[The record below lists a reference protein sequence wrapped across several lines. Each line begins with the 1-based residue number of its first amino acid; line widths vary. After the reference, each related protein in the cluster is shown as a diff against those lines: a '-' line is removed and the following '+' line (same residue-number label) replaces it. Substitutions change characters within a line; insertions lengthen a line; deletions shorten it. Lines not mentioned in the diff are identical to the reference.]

1 MKKLDLLNKFDS
13 EGINYKLYEH
23 EPLFSVKESENKRGE
38 ISGIHTKNLF
48 LKNKKNYFCLF
59 SCEENSVIDLKKL
72 SKGLFA
78 GNLSFAREEYLIKYL
93 NVNPGS
99 VSPFGL
105 LNDKENKVNFF
116 LEEKLFK
123 SNDINFH
130 PLINTATINMKT
142 CDFIKFIIKN
152 KKKIYIFSLE
162 NNELIDTLC

>member
-13 EGINYKLYEH
+13 ECINYKLYDH

-38 ISGIHTKNLF
+38 ISGMHTKNLF

-59 SCEENSVIDLKKL
+59 SCEESCVVDLKKL
-72 SKGLFA
+72 SKGIFA
-78 GNLSFAREEYLIKYL
+78 GNLSFAKEEYLIKYL
-93 NVNPGS
+93 GVNPGS

-123 SNDINFH
+123 SNKINFH
-130 PLINTATINMKT
+130 PLINTATITIKT
-142 CDFIKFIIKN
+142 CDFIKFINQNN
-152 KKKIYIFSLE
+152 KRINIFSLGK
-162 NNELIDTLC
+162 NELIETLC